1 MTNTPDTTPEAV
13 DQLAD
18 DLECAARISSASKMI
33 CGWMDEAALTLRAL
47 SAERDREKAYADQS
61 AINLDN
67 ALERAEAAEAERGE
81 ALNQLDSARH
91 SVDVLEKRVGVFKAE
106 NARLREAL
114 TDMRDDKIAYR
125 HASHFRRRAAVVL
138 ARHQKEKDT

>member
-1 MTNTPDTTPEAV
+1 MPTNTNTSPEAV
-13 DQLAD
+13 
-18 DLECAARISSASKMI
+18 ERYEARRKIDRAFNTPS
-33 CGWMDEAALTLRAL
+33 AALK
-47 SAERDREKAYADQS
+47 EIRELKA
-61 AINLDN
+61 
-67 ALERAEAAEAERGE
+67 RAEAAEAERDE

-138 ARHQKEKDT
+138 AALQEKDT

>member
-1 MTNTPDTTPEAV
+1 MTHPTDDELEAMAV
-13 DQLAD
+13 RLDID
-18 DLECAARISSASKMI
+18 DPWCQPLCY
-33 CGWMDEAALTLRAL
+33 EAADMLRAL

-67 ALERAEAAEAERGE
+67 ALERAEAAEAERDE